1 MIEIN
6 EEQSLD
12 VIEIQRIHD
21 GLVATDPINR
31 PRHYAPLLLS
41 VRDSDLRLV
50 GGLLASTV
58 WNWLSIDALWVNQDL
73 RGQGYGSRLVARA
86 EQVARA
92 RGCTHARLDTFDYQ
106 AQVFYESLGYSV
118 YAQLEGFP
126 AGHVQLHMMKLLP
139 SAS

>member
-12 VIEIQRIHD
+12 ELEIQRIYD
-21 GLVATDPINR
+21 GLVATDPINQ
-31 PRHYAPLLLS
+31 PRHYAPLSLS
-41 VRDSDLRLV
+41 LRDADLRLV
-50 GGLLASTV
+50 GGVLASTV
-58 WNWLSIDALWVNQDL
+58 WSWLSIDALWVSQEL
-73 RGQGYGSRLVARA
+73 RGQGYGSRLVAQA
-86 EQVARA
+86 EHVARS

-106 AQVFYESLGYSV
+106 ARGFYERLGYSV

-126 AGHVQLHMMKLLP
+126 EGHVQLHMMKLLP